1 LSNNLKIKI
10 NKKMKKNIILGVV
23 ILILILVI
31 IFSYLKNTKTKEQT
45 IPKQNSVAKEEKT
58 TETKKIPSPPVIPN
72 FEEIEKNKQVS
83 STEDKLIELI
93 AQNHSKDLSEVS
105 LNITQE
111 EGDYVRGG
119 VEFAPGGP
127 GNAGMFLATKEKGE
141 WEIVFDGNG
150 NPDCVDL
157 RQNYNF
163 PEEML
168 VGFCD

>member
-1 LSNNLKIKI
+1 
-10 NKKMKKNIILGVV
+10 MKKNIILGVV

-45 IPKQNSVAKEEKT
+45 TPKQNSVVKEEKT
-58 TETKKIPSPPVIPN
+58 TETKKIPNPPVIPN
-72 FEEIEKNKQVS
+72 FEEIEKNNQ
-83 STEDKLIELI
+83 TQTMEEKLVELI
-93 AQNHSKDLSEVS
+93 AQNHSKDPSEVS
-105 LNITQE
+105 IRVTQE

-127 GNAGMFLATKEKGE
+127 GNAGMFLAAKEKGE

-150 NPDCVDL
+150 NPDCVNL
-157 RQNYNF
+157 KQNYNF
-163 PEEML
+163 PDEML

>member
-1 LSNNLKIKI
+1 
-10 NKKMKKNIILGVV
+10 MKKNIILGVV

-31 IFSYLKNTKTKEQT
+31 VFSYLKIIKTKKQT
-45 IPKQNSVAKEEKT
+45 TPKQNSVVKEEKI
-58 TETKKIPSPPVIPN
+58 TENKEIPSPPVIPN
-72 FEEIEKNKQVS
+72 FEEIEKSNQTQT
-83 STEDKLIELI
+83 TEEKLIEII
-93 AQNHSKDLSEVS
+93 AQEHSKDLSEVF

-119 VEFAPGGP
+119 VEFAPGGL
-127 GNAGMFLATKEKGE
+127 GNAGMYLATKEKGE
-141 WEIVFDGNG
+141 WEVVFDGNG

-163 PEEML
+163 PEDML